1 MKHRPLTYLL
11 YNSVN
16 IKIYI
21 IIENKNEENLCS
33 LDGEINYYHSK
44 VTCVQLDTQ
53 QNIDN
58 EKRRDRN
65 KSPFHLT
72 V

>member
-1 MKHRPLTYLL
+1 MQP
-11 YNSVN
+11 
-16 IKIYI
+16 
-21 IIENKNEENLCS
+21 
-33 LDGEINYYHSK
+33 DGEINYYHSK

-58 EKRRDRN
+58 EKKERQ
-65 KSPFHLT
+65 KQAPFHLT